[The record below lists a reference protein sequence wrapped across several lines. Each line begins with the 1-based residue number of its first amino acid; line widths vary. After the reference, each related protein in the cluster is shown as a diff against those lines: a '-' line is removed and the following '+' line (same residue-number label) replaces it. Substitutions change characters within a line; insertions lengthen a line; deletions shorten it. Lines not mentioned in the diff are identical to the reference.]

1 MSDPTYERRTDQEY
15 TVGVWDMTFYKI
27 DPETNEPLQNKDGTT
42 KVFYSNNID
51 AGYWASGIDP
61 DDLIE
66 MEELEYSSN
75 THHSEN
81 PVQTKLQEVLFD
93 LYDNKQTDLAEK
105 LEEIEVEL
113 FIAER
118 WRNVKSGNTLK

>member
-1 MSDPTYERRTDQEY
+1 MSDPEY

-27 DPETNEPLQNKDGTT
+27 DPETDEPLQNKDGTT

-75 THHSEN
+75 THHIDN
-81 PVQTKLQEVLFD
+81 PIQTKLQEVIFD
-93 LYDNKQTDLAEK
+93 LYDNKQTDLAQK

-113 FIAER
+113 FKE
-118 WRNVKSGNTLK
+118 KEGQDD

>member
-1 MSDPTYERRTDQEY
+1 MSDPEY

-66 MEELEYSSN
+66 MEELEYSPN
-75 THHSEN
+75 THHMDN

>member
-1 MSDPTYERRTDQEY
+1 MEKDIAMSNPTYEKRTDQEY

-27 DPETNEPLQNKDGTT
+27 DVETNEPLENKDGTT

-66 MEELEYSSN
+66 MEG
-75 THHSEN
+75 
-81 PVQTKLQEVLFD
+81 QD
-93 LYDNKQTDLAEK
+93 D
-105 LEEIEVEL
+105 
-113 FIAER
+113 
-118 WRNVKSGNTLK
+118 

>member
-27 DPETNEPLQNKDGTT
+27 DPETGEPLQNKDGTT

-51 AGYWASGIDP
+51 AGYWAEGIDP

-66 MEELEYSSN
+66 MEE
-75 THHSEN
+75 
-81 PVQTKLQEVLFD
+81 QD
-93 LYDNKQTDLAEK
+93 D
-105 LEEIEVEL
+105 
-113 FIAER
+113 
-118 WRNVKSGNTLK
+118 

>member
-1 MSDPTYERRTDQEY
+1 MSNPTYERRTDPEY

-27 DPETNEPLQNKDGTT
+27 DVETNEPLQNKDGTT

-66 MEELEYSSN
+66 MEGQDYSPN
-75 THHSEN
+75 THHIDN
-81 PVQTKLQEVLFD
+81 PIQTKLQEVIFD
-93 LYDNKQTDLAEK
+93 LYDNKQTDLAQK
-105 LEEIEVEL
+105 LEEIEVEI
-113 FIAER
+113 FK
-118 WRNVKSGNTLK
+118 VKEGQDD